1 MDSAYAQTTTSA
13 ATAPAKPA
21 PGPMSPTAGIISF
34 APFIAIMVL
43 FYFLMIYPQSKERKK
58 REEMLSAVQRGDRV
72 LTRGGIYGTVAD
84 IKEQILI
91 LKISDNSKVE
101 VDRSYVET
109 VHKQP

>member
-13 ATAPAKPA
+13 TTAPAKPA
-21 PGPMSPTAGIISF
+21 PGAVSPTAGIISF

-43 FYFLMIYPQSKERKK
+43 FYFLMIHPQSKERKK
-58 REEMLSAVQRGDRV
+58 KEEMLSAIQRGDRV

-109 VHKQP
+109 VQKQS

>member
-1 MDSAYAQTTTSA
+1 MDTAYAQTTTST
-13 ATAPAKPA
+13 TAPAKPA
-21 PGPMSPTAGIISF
+21 PGAGGPTAGLISF

-58 REEMLSAVQRGDRV
+58 REEMLGNIQRGDRV

-109 VHKQP
+109 IQKQS